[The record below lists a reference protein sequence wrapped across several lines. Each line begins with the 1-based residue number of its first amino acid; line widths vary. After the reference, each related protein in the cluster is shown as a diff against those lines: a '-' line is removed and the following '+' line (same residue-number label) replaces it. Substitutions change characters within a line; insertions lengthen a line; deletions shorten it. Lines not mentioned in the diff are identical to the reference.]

1 MVDPTTVFVATCD
14 LAAQVRGRSV
24 PASDRDKVL
33 RTGVGWVPA
42 NLALTCF
49 GQIAED
55 NLFGAGGDLRLRPDP
70 GAAVDVP
77 GDDAA
82 AATRIHLADQVTPDG
97 EPWTCCPRSF
107 CRDALADLRAETG
120 LELVAS
126 FEHEFV
132 LTPLAPAAPFTFRRF
147 RAAEPFG
154 SELVALLEQAG
165 LEPETWLPEYGADQ
179 FEVTLRPAVGLEAAD
194 RAVLLRELVR
204 DLAVRRGLRACF
216 APLPDPAGVGNGV
229 HVHFSLRTGDGRAA
243 LFDPSRP
250 GRLAEL
256 GARFAAGVLRH
267 AAALVAWTAPSP
279 VSLMRLTPHRW
290 SAAGVFCAEHHR
302 EALLRICPTS
312 AAAGAPADQF
322 NLEYRAAD
330 ATANPW
336 LVLGMLV
343 RAGLE
348 GIRRGEQATVW
359 PSTASDADLAGVPA
373 LPATAEDARTALEK
387 DETARAWAHPDLLAT
402 QLSVARA
409 TQAAVDGLEPAA
421 ACRKVADA
429 Y

>member
-1 MVDPTTVFVATCD
+1 MADPATVFVATCD

-24 PASDRDKVL
+24 PARDRDKVL
-33 RTGVGWVPA
+33 RAGVGWVPA

-55 NLFGAGGDLRLRPDP
+55 NLFGAGGDLRLLPDP
-70 GAAVDVP
+70 DAGVDVP
-77 GDDAA
+77 ADETRP
-82 AATRIHLADQVTPDG
+82 ATRIQLADQVTPDG
-97 EPWTCCPRSF
+97 APWACCPRSF
-107 CRDALADLRAETG
+107 CGEALADLRAETG

-132 LTPLAPAAPFTFRRF
+132 LTPLAPTAPFSFRRF

-154 SELVALLEQAG
+154 TELVALLEQAG
-165 LEPETWLPEYGADQ
+165 LEPETWLPEYGPDQ
-179 FEVTLRPAVGLEAAD
+179 FEVTLRPAAGPAAPD

-216 APLPDPAGVGNGV
+216 APVLDPAGVGNGV
-229 HVHFSLRTGDGRAA
+229 HVHFSLRTGDGRPA

-250 GRLAEL
+250 GRLSEL

-279 VSLMRLTPHRW
+279 VSLLRLTPHRW

-302 EALLRICPTS
+302 EALLRICPTT
-312 AAAGAPADQF
+312 AAAGAPGDQF

-359 PSTASDADLAGVPA
+359 PPTVTDADLAGVPA
-373 LPATAEDARTALEK
+373 LPATTEEARVALEK
-387 DETARAWAHPDLLAT
+387 DEIARTWVHPDLLAT
-402 QLSVARA
+402 QLSVTRA
-409 TQAAVDGLEPAA
+409 EQAAVDGLEPAA